1 MVRVRKSVRNSIR
14 NRMRNHMHNGAAST
28 RRKYPS
34 GIMAFAAIFLL
45 AAVMISGCVGSKI
58 PSEQILRIAPPQVAA
73 GRTNSTGYSS
83 HRFGGPLILMEN
95 FESFPALDR
104 SAVMVARGNVL
115 TPSTRWYWEGAPA
128 SIATASIAS
137 SLQANREY
145 TLVWPARNR
154 QEHQA
159 VLTGRVEGFEVR
171 ERESEMVISLRM
183 ALWTERGKVLLL
195 TRSVDVHEPLSAI
208 TPQAIADAASKG
220 MASAA
225 QSVGE
230 WLKTEGLQAI
240 AAQR

>member
-1 MVRVRKSVRNSIR
+1 MVRVRKSVRS
-14 NRMRNHMHNGAAST
+14 GAYRT
-28 RRKYPS
+28 HCN
-34 GIMAFAAIFLL
+34 AAPRGVSL
-45 AAVMISGCVGSKI
+45 AAVLLLTAMLVAGCVGSKI
-58 PSEQILRIAPPQVAA
+58 PSEQILRIAPRQAA
-73 GRTNSTGYSS
+73 AVQTNSTGSYA

-137 SLQANREY
+137 ALQSSPEY

-159 VLTGRVEGFEVR
+159 VLTGRVESFEVR
-171 ERESEMVISLRM
+171 EQESEMVISLRM

-195 TRSVDVHEPLSAI
+195 TRSVDVHEPLSAM

-220 MASAA
+220 MASASQA
-225 QSVGE
+225 VGA
-230 WLKTEGLQAI
+230 WLKAEGLQAI
-240 AAQR
+240 AAQH

>member
-1 MVRVRKSVRNSIR
+1 MVRVRKSVRNSI
-14 NRMRNHMHNGAAST
+14 HNGAASI
-28 RRKYPS
+28 RREFAS
-34 GIMAFAAIFLL
+34 GSMALVAVFLL

-58 PSEQILRIAPPQVAA
+58 PSEQILRIAPRQAA
-73 GRTNSTGYSS
+73 AMQANSTGDGTLGTS

-104 SAVMVARGNVL
+104 SAVMMARGNVL

-128 SIATASIAS
+128 SIATVSIAS

-159 VLTGRVEGFEVR
+159 VLTGRVERFEVR
-171 ERESEMVISLRM
+171 EHESEMVISLRM

-195 TRSVDVHEPLSAI
+195 TRSVDVHEPLSAM

-240 AAQR
+240 AAQH